1 MGRKGVLWGW
11 IAGTLPQRG
20 RSSYGCLSLDGLIAV
35 RHEVN
40 MITGSSAGFRQPAR
54 QTGVRARA
62 RKEQHAAA
70 ETRWG
75 SLDLREA

>member
-35 RHEVN
+35 RHEV
-40 MITGSSAGFRQPAR
+40 TPSPVPARDFRQPAR